1 MKITINGKKGGIE
14 VDVGDKIIFNGSAYI
29 LISKRVFS
37 GWHYYSPSVSKTTFN
52 KLLKGG
58 FVKLLDKKYK
68 SPIADFECD
77 MYEICKTEERG

>member
-1 MKITINGKKGGIE
+1 MKIPTKEKKGGIE
-14 VDVGDKIIFNGSAYI
+14 VDVGDRIIFNGSAYI
-29 LISKRVFS
+29 LISKRVFG
-37 GWHYYSPSVSKTTFN
+37 GWNYYYPSVSKTTFN